1 MIRTKYIIYF
11 PDKLCLGLLNDI
23 LYKAQ
28 PEGKC
33 PAPIRSQAGQL
44 FGKTDLER
52 EAYSCNTST

>member
-11 PDKLCLGLLNDI
+11 PEKLCLRLLNDI

-28 PEGKC
+28 PEG

-44 FGKTDLER
+44 FCKTDLER
-52 EAYSCNTST
+52 EAHSCNTST